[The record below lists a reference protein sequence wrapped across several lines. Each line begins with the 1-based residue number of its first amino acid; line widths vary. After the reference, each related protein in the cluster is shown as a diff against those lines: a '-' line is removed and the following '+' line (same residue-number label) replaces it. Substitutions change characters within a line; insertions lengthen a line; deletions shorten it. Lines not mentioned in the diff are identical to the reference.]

1 MMIWSKR
8 GIPKSSPA
16 ALMRDVM
23 LKSSS
28 DGVGS
33 PEGWL
38 CARMIDAAL
47 VRMAGLKTSLGC
59 TKDDVRVPIDT
70 VLMAVIRCFPFNMIT
85 KQCSRSASHSNGF
98 MMCAMSFGSLILF
111 VTVVTC
117 PSLTASSFIWRIL
130 YMAVTLLLFCYFC
143 YAGDTVRSAS
153 KDVSDI
159 FYTLRT
165 CRKTQS
171 VTTPTGQS
179 NNHHVKTLLSFKKQQ
194 LPPQPPPSQDQR
206 GRLGGSTGYP
216 SFKDEEG
223 KGYDKR
229 GVPLADPLLS
239 SYRKRITGTAG
250 VMDFIGLGLRQGL
263 DG

>member
-1 MMIWSKR
+1 MMIWSKT

-16 ALMRDVM
+16 ALSRVVM

-33 PEGWL
+33 PDGWL
-38 CARMIDAAL
+38 CASMIDAAL

-70 VLMAVIRCFPFNMIT
+70 VLMAVIRVFPFNMIT
-85 KQCSRSASHSNGF
+85 KQCSLSASHSNGL
-98 MMCAMSFGSLILF
+98 MMCAMSFGSLILL
-111 VTVVTC
+111 VADVTC
-117 PSLTASSFIWRIL
+117 PSLTASSFILRIL
-130 YMAVTLLLFCYFC
+130 YMAVTLLFLCYFC

-159 FYTLRT
+159 FHTLWA
-165 CRKTQS
+165 CRKTQA
-171 VTTPTGQS
+171 VTTTTGQS
-179 NNHHVKTLLSFKKQQ
+179 NNHHVKTLLSFKNNIS
-194 LPPQPPPSQDQR
+194 PPTAPFTNQR

-216 SFKDEEG
+216 SFKGEEG
-223 KGYDKR
+223 KGCDKG

-239 SYRKRITGTAG
+239 SFRKRIT
-250 VMDFIGLGLRQGL
+250 ILLGLWGCW
-263 DG
+263 DWVSY